1 MKHTHTYALKQ
12 EMESAG
18 YIFKKLLECNRWAV
32 YDGNTDTEY
41 VYANK
46 SLGDLL
52 SICEKEVGL

>member
-1 MKHTHTYALKQ
+1 MKHTHTYSLKQ

-32 YDGNTDTEY
+32 YEQNESSFL
-41 VYANK
+41 YANK

-52 SICEKEVGL
+52 SICEKEFSL